1 MGFIGTYSYAPN
13 LHAALF
19 LAEQVFPQVLRELPD
34 AVLRLAGA
42 NLPQASIAKLQG
54 LPQVEILGQVADS
67 GRFMDECAVLA
78 LPVFLRGGVPLKLVE
93 AMARGKAIVA
103 SPEVIGGLNIADG
116 EAVVIRTKAEDFAS
130 AIVTLLRDVSL
141 RERMG
146 ANARVTF
153 ERDFSI
159 SSAEAMLRRDSVLV
173 KHDSRTLRRKDSL
186 AR

>member
-1 MGFIGTYSYAPN
+1 
-13 LHAALF
+13 
-19 LAEQVFPQVLRELPD
+19 
-34 AVLRLAGA
+34 
-42 NLPQASIAKLQG
+42 
-54 LPQVEILGQVADS
+54 
-67 GRFMDECAVLA
+67 
-78 LPVFLRGGVPLKLVE
+78 RGGVPLKLVE

-116 EAVVIRTKAEDFAS
+116 EAVVIRTKAEGFAS